1 MLQGTVIIGQN
12 AATLLQKN
20 KISAEVIDVR
30 VLNPLNTETI
40 IKSVKKTRNLM
51 VVDPGWLSAG
61 FSAEITS
68 KVLEQLPSNCLK
80 NPPLRIALPDA
91 PAPTSKN

>member
-1 MLQGTVIIGQN
+1 
-12 AATLLQKN
+12 
-20 KISAEVIDVR
+20 
-30 VLNPLNTETI
+30 
-40 IKSVKKTRNLM
+40 M

-68 KVLEQLPSNCLK
+68 KVLDHLPSNCLK

-91 PAPTSKN
+91 PVPTSKKLEKNYYTKTEDLIKAAKKILKYRN